1 MINWIKTFF
10 VSEERV
16 ERKPKCGKCGLG
28 ASVNMLIEFQTLD
41 MEEMEEKILTRLC
54 YGCMEDIH
62 IRYNPKWIPEP
73 IMRNK
78 NE

>member
-1 MINWIKTFF
+1 MINWIKSFF
-10 VSEERV
+10 VSEDIS
-16 ERKPKCGKCGLG
+16 KNPKCNKCGLG

-41 MEEMEEKILTRLC
+41 MEEMEKKILTRLC

-62 IRYNPKWIPEP
+62 IQYNPEWIPEP
-73 IMRNK
+73 IKRNK